1 MQINFLFTIKM
12 NKAGF
17 LICFLLFINFSQQ
30 LESDISSLYD
40 KFVLVC
46 QGLADSNQHKC
57 SNALNQNKAG
67 ILPKVEQLVT
77 NIQNGQDMMTAM
89 ASFGISLL
97 SYSDVM
103 SNCQILGLV
112 KKITDLATASKIA
125 EMGGIMQNK
134 STEIESLISQ
144 IKNASSEDQ
153 KLVII
158 GQLIRMVTGI
168 SVK

>member
-1 MQINFLFTIKM
+1 M
-12 NKAGF
+12 
-17 LICFLLFINFSQQ
+17 
-30 LESDISSLYD
+30 
-40 KFVLVC
+40 
-46 QGLADSNQHKC
+46 
-57 SNALNQNKAG
+57 NQNKAG

-77 NIQNGQDMMTAM
+77 NIQNGQDMMTAI

-97 SYSDVM
+97 SYGDVM